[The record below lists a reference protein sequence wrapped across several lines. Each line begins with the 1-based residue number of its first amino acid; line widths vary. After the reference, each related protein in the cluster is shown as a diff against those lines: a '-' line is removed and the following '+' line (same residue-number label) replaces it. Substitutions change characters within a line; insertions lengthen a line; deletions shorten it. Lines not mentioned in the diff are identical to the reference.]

1 MFKRDGLVSRAG
13 PLSAARPRARL
24 AAIRRRRLI
33 PCYVS
38 GKGMHATDTTR
49 DFKVIVI
56 QALEASGLGY
66 DTRYRFYQKRF
77 PEMNADELA
86 RMVCDPVEHYDK
98 DWKGYLAEQGVGRD
112 EEEVL
117 AEFIIER
124 DSLFRQEAQ
133 AAIYCYD
140 EAGFGS
146 GVNSMRFLR
155 DAKPILGFYRPESK
169 EAGANL
175 TNVIQ
180 LKIERPELVTL
191 VKYRSLD
198 EVPDRVDAWLREMR
212 PR

>member
-1 MFKRDGLVSRAG
+1 
-13 PLSAARPRARL
+13 
-24 AAIRRRRLI
+24 
-33 PCYVS
+33 
-38 GKGMHATDTTR
+38 MHATDTTR

-77 PEMNADELA
+77 PEVNADELA
-86 RMVCDPVEHYDK
+86 RKVCDPVEHYDK
-98 DWKGYLAEQGVGRD
+98 DWKDYLAEQGVGRD

-146 GVNSMRFLR
+146 GVNSMRFIR
-155 DAKPILGFYRPESK
+155 DGKPILGFYNPESK
-169 EAGANL
+169 KSGANL

-180 LKIERPELVTL
+180 LKLEHPDLVTL
-191 VKYRSLD
+191 VRYRSIH
-198 EVPDRVDAWLREMR
+198 EVPAEVDAWLRHMAGR
-212 PR
+212 